1 MTWISKKEQLYNES
15 CFNIEIMKYLENP
28 PLTFSYYFSP
38 RHKISKILIN
48 HYVCYCLTESNI
60 IFYWGNDIND
70 YGLLANSGKIDKINS
85 PIENELLMKL
95 GIVDM
100 KISNTFCV
108 GKNKEDKFF
117 IWGEF
122 FGNIPEEIQISNKKI
137 HNYNC
142 GNHLVSFNTQSNLI
156 LFQNQ
161 NKNLKNLKIFGNSL
175 QTIKNTFIGN
185 EIILILTTRGI
196 IFILCREGIFQINI
210 DYSKIMACN
219 IKIINNDFYVLCLE
233 NNQNL
238 LIHFKNL
245 RKYDEPFS
253 INNYRV
259 KYYTVNI
266 HKQVKMINTEWFNG
280 GLFFEI
286 ECPDKKK
293 DKINCKEIKLFVLRE
308 KTQKINLEKIKN
320 DTNFED
326 IFTFNRHKHC
336 ISNITSNFRPKS
348 LSTFHTD
355 FISLNYSK
363 DYNECKPTITNIN
376 KIYKGEI
383 KKEKNNNDKI
393 CSNCRVNETKTK
405 KNSIENDTDLVNY
418 TETKQNDNT
427 SIGKN
432 GAISIEIL
440 KNQQNNLLSNN
451 LLKSATTN
459 STIPEEENENKM
471 KKTKKIIN
479 SEIIEE
485 KREENERYT
494 INDENDSHLKN
505 NEVDS
510 SNLNSIDSVK
520 QSNIDSQKSLVLRH
534 SLIRSSLIQKQNQK
548 ELLNRVNK
556 SNNGNKTERIEN
568 SKDINAI
575 PLKLKIGES
584 LNSFNSSSDPSSGR
598 NNDLSIKNRNKNIRQ
613 LTLNLEKNSTN
624 INTEKTYLTTPL
636 TTTYTYP
643 KKSNQTDND
652 AVERD
657 KTNVLNRNIILKQ
670 KETSRNDPN
679 NKRNKT
685 DAQKNYCNTQSAK
698 VSRKTQS
705 KIKDNEI
712 NKTRNKKPKIVN
724 DNLTINPSSMTAI
737 KQKKNQ
743 PYKLLPSLENNN
755 FNTVD
760 YSTTKLASQKGLK
773 IPKTKKKLTG
783 MFLAKTLEENEENGY
798 NDINNDYNKNESSQ
812 SEEEAASNISFT
824 NMNQFLKNKE
834 TSSLIS
840 VPFEEDSSPINNIK
854 KTSKNILHLKSQ
866 EDLIQI
872 LQLGENKNN
881 NDSTYY
887 IINNDEPNDEQA
899 DNERKSNKN
908 YKIYKVK
915 NNKIVSEIKQR
926 NKKQF
931 LSLKNIKNHLKLST
945 ISSDSMSARS
955 KQKTF
960 RTFSPNNDNDDYEY
974 YKKNFSR
981 FEMWL
986 NRTPAN
992 VTEIPNEKKSKKSS
1006 KKKLDIICKIKSGI
1020 IPINYHSRNKSNQ
1033 IEYKTANSTK
1043 KNSLPQ
1049 SMDFGIGSGLFNEIK
1064 EKYIEFLRQR
1074 NPGKNYTNYN
1084 LDEIEKKFIMDII
1097 NSKKAPT
1104 ISETIKSDNKVD
1116 KSISMKNINSSSSMN
1131 EHMVAIEYEEDKSN
1145 MLQPIELDQS
1155 SGSVIFRRAS
1165 VDLLHR
1171 RNQAPSKKINT
1182 INC

>member
-15 CFNIEIMKYLENP
+15 CFNIEIMKYLESP

-70 YGLLANSGKIDKINS
+70 YGLLANNGKIDKINS

-122 FGNIPEEIQISNKKI
+122 FGNIPEEIKISDKKI
-137 HNYNC
+137 LNYNC

-161 NKNLKNLKIFGNSL
+161 NKKLKNLKIFGSSL

-185 EIILILTTRGI
+185 EIILLLTTRGI
-196 IFILCREGIFQINI
+196 IFLLCREGIFQINI

-293 DKINCKEIKLFVLRE
+293 DKIYCKEIKLFILRE
-308 KTQKINLEKIKN
+308 KAQKINLEKIKN

-348 LSTFHTD
+348 LSTFHTN
-355 FISLNYSK
+355 FISLNYSQ

-376 KIYKGEI
+376 KIYKDEI

-405 KNSIENDTDLVNY
+405 KNNIENDTDLVNY
-418 TETKQNDNT
+418 TETKQNDST

-440 KNQQNNLLSNN
+440 KNQQSNLLSNN

-494 INDENDSHLKN
+494 INDKNDSHLKN
-505 NEVDS
+505 N
-510 SNLNSIDSVK
+510 
-520 QSNIDSQKSLVLRH
+520 
-534 SLIRSSLIQKQNQK
+534 
-548 ELLNRVNK
+548 
-556 SNNGNKTERIEN
+556 KTERIDN

-598 NNDLSIKNRNKNIRQ
+598 NNDLSIKDRNKKIRQ

-657 KTNVLNRNIILKQ
+657 KTNLLNRNIILKQ

-737 KQKKNQ
+737 EQKKNQ

-755 FNTVD
+755 FDTVD
-760 YSTTKLASQKGLK
+760 YPTTKLANQKGLK

-783 MFLAKTLEENEENGY
+783 TFLAKTLEENEENGY
-798 NDINNDYNKNESSQ
+798 NDKNNDYNKNESSQ
-812 SEEEAASNISFT
+812 SEEEAALNISFT

-945 ISSDSMSARS
+945 ISS
-955 KQKTF
+955 
-960 RTFSPNNDNDDYEY
+960 
-974 YKKNFSR
+974 
-981 FEMWL
+981 
-986 NRTPAN
+986 
-992 VTEIPNEKKSKKSS
+992 NEKKSKKSS
-1006 KKKLDIICKIKSGI
+1006 KKKLDIISKIKSGI

-1064 EKYIEFLRQR
+1064 EKYIEFLWQR

>member
-15 CFNIEIMKYLENP
+15 CFNIEIMKYLESP

-70 YGLLANSGKIDKINS
+70 YGLLANNGKIDKINS

-122 FGNIPEEIQISNKKI
+122 FGNIPEEIKISDKKI
-137 HNYNC
+137 LNYTC

-161 NKNLKNLKIFGNSL
+161 NKKLKNLKIFGSSL

-185 EIILILTTRGI
+185 EIILLLTTRGI
-196 IFILCREGIFQINI
+196 IFLLCREGIFQINI

-293 DKINCKEIKLFVLRE
+293 DKIYCKEIKLFILRE
-308 KTQKINLEKIKN
+308 KAQKINLEKIKN

-348 LSTFHTD
+348 LSTFHTN

-376 KIYKGEI
+376 KIYKDEI

-405 KNSIENDTDLVNY
+405 KNNIENDTDLVNY
-418 TETKQNDNT
+418 TETKQNDST

-440 KNQQNNLLSNN
+440 KNQQNNLL
-451 LLKSATTN
+451 
-459 STIPEEENENKM
+459 
-471 KKTKKIIN
+471 
-479 SEIIEE
+479 
-485 KREENERYT
+485 
-494 INDENDSHLKN
+494 
-505 NEVDS
+505 
-510 SNLNSIDSVK
+510 
-520 QSNIDSQKSLVLRH
+520 
-534 SLIRSSLIQKQNQK
+534 
-548 ELLNRVNK
+548 
-556 SNNGNKTERIEN
+556 
-568 SKDINAI
+568 
-575 PLKLKIGES
+575 
-584 LNSFNSSSDPSSGR
+584 
-598 NNDLSIKNRNKNIRQ
+598 
-613 LTLNLEKNSTN
+613 
-624 INTEKTYLTTPL
+624 
-636 TTTYTYP
+636 TTTYTYS

-657 KTNVLNRNIILKQ
+657 KTNVSNRNIILKQ

-737 KQKKNQ
+737 EQKKNQ
-743 PYKLLPSLENNN
+743 PYKLLPSLKNNN
-755 FNTVD
+755 FDTVD
-760 YSTTKLASQKGLK
+760 YSTKLASQKGLK

-783 MFLAKTLEENEENGY
+783 TFLAKTLEENEGNGY
-798 NDINNDYNKNESSQ
+798 NDINNDYNKKESSQ

-824 NMNQFLKNKE
+824 NMNHFLKNKE

-945 ISSDSMSARS
+945 ISSGSMSARS

-960 RTFSPNNDNDDYEY
+960 RTFSPNDDNDDYEY

-1006 KKKLDIICKIKSGI
+1006 KKKLDIISKIKSGI